1 MEEIQFDRWRLACD
15 PQATRAAYALT
26 EIDTTTAPT
35 LDDDRNWIQA
45 RDQGLVYPEEVIA
58 LFAQLGIDLR
68 REAELY
74 HLARLDSGLHEYGG
88 WFHFVGSLVSGR
100 DAWIPDSPTAWHAD
114 LKQISTTFALGFTA
128 RVNLVKPSFK
138 GHPLVQLEFD
148 AKIPWLLG
156 EPEPG

>member
-1 MEEIQFDRWRLACD
+1 MEEIQFDRWQLACD

-26 EIDTTTAPT
+26 EIDTSI
-35 LDDDRNWIQA
+35 DSDWDSGRNWAKA

-58 LFAQLGIDLR
+58 LFAQLGIDYQ

-74 HLARLDSGLHEYGG
+74 RLARLDSGLHEYGG
-88 WFHFVGSLVSGR
+88 WFHFVGSIRSGR
-100 DAWIPDSPTAWHAD
+100 DALIPVSPTAWHYD

-128 RVNLVKPSFK
+128 RVDLVKPSFK